1 MEETDDG
8 WQEGDSIM
16 KYINN
21 RDILDQT
28 LNFALEE
35 FTLTHLDINETYLM
49 FYRMTPT
56 VIVGR
61 NQNTVEEVNMDYIRS
76 HNVTVTRRLS
86 GGGAV
91 YNDPGNLSFS
101 FIARD
106 DGDSFN
112 NYRKFTEPVIRALK
126 HLGVDARLEGRND
139 LTAGGKKISGNAQFV
154 TKGRIFSHGTLLFDV
169 NLDNVSKALHPDAEK
184 YESKG
189 IKSVRSRVT
198 NIREHLS
205 EDMDIRRFREMLLHY
220 IFEGA
225 DKIPEYRITDEDWIH
240 IVSLAQN
247 RYRNWDW
254 VFGKSPEFN
263 VRKARRFP
271 GGQVDIRLSVKKGYV
286 DQASIFGDF
295 FGVRDVRDVERL
307 LAGTKYEKD
316 AVEDRL
322 RTIDVHQYFGKI
334 GFDEL
339 ISLMF

>member
-1 MEETDDG
+1 M
-8 WQEGDSIM
+8 M

-35 FTLTHLDINETYLM
+35 FALTHLDRDETYLM

-76 HNVTVTRRLS
+76 HDVTVTRRLS

-139 LTAGGKKISGNAQFV
+139 LTVGGKKISGNAQFV

-169 NLDNVSKALHPDAEK
+169 NLDNVSLALNPDAEK

-198 NIREHLS
+198 NIREHLR
-205 EDMDIRRFREMLLHY
+205 EDMDIRQFRETLLHY
-220 IFEGA
+220 LFEGD
-225 DKIPEYRITDEDWIH
+225 DKIPEYTITDEDWIQ
-240 IVSLAQN
+240 IISLAKN

-263 VRKARRFP
+263 VRKAKRFS
-271 GGQVDIRLSVKKGYV
+271 GGRVDVRLVVKKGYI
-286 DQASIFGDF
+286 DHITIFGDF
-295 FGVRDVRDVERL
+295 FGTGDVNEVERL
-307 LAGTKYEKD
+307 LTGVKYEKD
-316 AVEDRL
+316 AVADQL
-322 RTIDVHQYFGKI
+322 KTIDVHQYFGKI

>member
-1 MEETDDG
+1 
-8 WQEGDSIM
+8 M

-35 FTLTHLDINETYLM
+35 YALTHLNINETYLI

-61 NQNTVEEVNMDYIRS
+61 NQNAVEEVNMDYIRS
-76 HNVTVTRRLS
+76 HKVTVTRRLS

-101 FIARD
+101 FISKD

-126 HLGVDARLEGRND
+126 HMGIDAKLEGRND
-139 LTAGGKKISGNAQFV
+139 LTVDGRKISGNAQFV
-154 TKGRIFSHGTLLFDV
+154 THGRIFSHGTLLFDV

-198 NIREHLS
+198 NIREHLL
-205 EDMDIRRFREMLLHY
+205 EDMDIQQFRETLLHY
-220 IFEGA
+220 IFEGNSE
-225 DKIPEYRITDEDWIH
+225 IPEYHLTDEDWTN
-240 IVSLAQN
+240 IVAIAQH

-254 VFGKSPEFN
+254 VYGKSPEFN
-263 VRKARRFP
+263 VRKAHRFP
-271 GGQVDIRLSVKKGYV
+271 GGRIDIRLDVKKGV
-286 DQASIFGDF
+286 IETASIYGDF
-295 FGVRDVRDVERL
+295 FGVEDVSDIEKL
-307 LAGTKYEKD
+307 LVGTKYEQDDVTEKLKT
-316 AVEDRL
+316 V
-322 RTIDVHQYFGKI
+322 DVHLYFGKI
-334 GFDEL
+334 GLEDLLSVLF
-339 ISLMF
+339 

>member
-1 MEETDDG
+1 
-8 WQEGDSIM
+8 M

-35 FTLTHLDINETYLM
+35 YALTHLDINETYLM

-61 NQNTVEEVNMDYIRS
+61 NQNAVEEVNMDYIRS
-76 HNVTVTRRLS
+76 HKVTVTRRLS

-101 FIARD
+101 FISKD

-126 HLGVDARLEGRND
+126 HMGVEAKLEGRND
-139 LTAGGKKISGNAQFV
+139 LTADGKKISGNAQFV
-154 TKGRIFSHGTLLFDV
+154 THGRIFSHGTLLFDV

-198 NIREHLS
+198 NIREHLL
-205 EDMDIRRFREMLLHY
+205 ENMDIQQFRETLLHY
-220 IFEGA
+220 IFEGNSE
-225 DKIPEYRITDEDWIH
+225 IPEYHLTDEDWTN
-240 IVSLAQN
+240 IVATAQH

-254 VFGKSPEFN
+254 VYGKSPEFN
-263 VRKARRFP
+263 VRKAHRFP
-271 GGQVDIRLSVKKGYV
+271 GGRIDIRLDVKRGV
-286 DQASIFGDF
+286 IETASIYGDF
-295 FGVRDVRDVERL
+295 FGVEDVSDIEKL
-307 LAGTKYEKD
+307 LVGTKYEQD
-316 AVEDRL
+316 AVTEKL
-322 RTIDVHQYFGKI
+322 KTVDVHLYFGKI
-334 GFDEL
+334 
-339 ISLMF
+339 SLEDLLSVLF

>member
-1 MEETDDG
+1 
-8 WQEGDSIM
+8 M

-28 LNFALEE
+28 LNFAMEE
-35 FTLTHLDINETYLM
+35 YALKHLDINETYLM

-76 HNVTVTRRLS
+76 HKVTVTRRLS

-101 FIARD
+101 FISKD

-126 HLGVDARLEGRND
+126 AMGVEAKLEGRND
-139 LTAGGKKISGNAQFV
+139 LTVEGKKISGNAQFV
-154 TKGRIFSHGTLLFDV
+154 TGGRIFSHGTLLFDV

-205 EDMDIRRFREMLLHY
+205 EDMDIQQFRETLLHY
-220 IFEGA
+220 IFDDGE
-225 DKIPEYRITDEDWIH
+225 IPEYDITDEDWTN
-240 IVSLAQN
+240 IVAIAQH
-247 RYRNWDW
+247 RYRDWDW
-254 VFGKSPEFN
+254 VYGKSPQFN
-263 VRKARRFP
+263 VRKAHRFP
-271 GGQVDIRLSVKKGYV
+271 GGRIDIRLDVKKGV
-286 DQASIFGDF
+286 IEQVSIFGDF
-295 FGVRDVRDVERL
+295 FGVEDISDIENL
-307 LAGTKYEKD
+307 LTGTKYEPDDVASKLKTVD
-316 AVEDRL
+316 AHR
-322 RTIDVHQYFGKI
+322 YFGKI
-334 GFDEL
+334 GLEDLLNILF
-339 ISLMF
+339 